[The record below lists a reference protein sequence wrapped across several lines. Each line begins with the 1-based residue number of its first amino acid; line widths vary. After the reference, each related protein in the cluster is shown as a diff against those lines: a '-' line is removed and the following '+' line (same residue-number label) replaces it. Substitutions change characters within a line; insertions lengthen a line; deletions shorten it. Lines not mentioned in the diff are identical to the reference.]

1 MAYAINPISTEDG
14 EAILG
19 IFNHYVENT
28 FAAYPDKK
36 LPWQAFDA
44 LLALANGLPTGTL
57 KDRNGRV
64 VGFGMLRPHHP
75 LPTFSRTAEVT
86 CFLHPAYTGRGL
98 GKTLL
103 AYLENKAKDRG
114 ITSILACIS
123 SLNPG
128 SIDFHRKNGFVEC
141 GKFIKVG
148 EKMGLAFD
156 TVWMQKVV

>member
-1 MAYAINPISTEDG
+1 MAYAINPISAADG

-28 FAAYPDKK
+28 FAAYPDTK
-36 LPWQAFDA
+36 LPCQAFDT
-44 LLALANGLPTGTL
+44 LLGLANGLPTGTL

-98 GKTLL
+98 GQTLL
-103 AYLENKAKDRG
+103 TYLENKAKERG
-114 ITSILACIS
+114 IANILACIS

-141 GKFIKVG
+141 GRFIKVG
-148 EKMGLAFD
+148 EKIGLAFD

>member
-1 MAYAINPISTEDG
+1 VAYTIDPISTEDG
-14 EAILG
+14 EAILD

-28 FAAYPDKK
+28 FAAYPDTK
-36 LPWQAFDA
+36 LPCQAFGT
-44 LLALANGLPTGTL
+44 LLALANGLPAGTL

-98 GKTLL
+98 GQTLL
-103 AYLENKAKDRG
+103 TFLENKAKESG
-114 ITSILACIS
+114 IANILACIS

-128 SIDFHRKNGFVEC
+128 SIHFHRKNGFVEC
-141 GKFIKVG
+141 GRFIKIG
-148 EKMGLAFD
+148 EKIGLVFD

>member
-1 MAYAINPISTEDG
+1 MAYVINPISTEDG
-14 EAILG
+14 EEILG

-28 FAAYPDKK
+28 FAAYPDTK
-36 LPWQAFDA
+36 LPCQAFDT

-75 LPTFSRTAEVT
+75 LSTFSNTAEVT
-86 CFLHPAYTGRGL
+86 CFLHPAYTGKGL
-98 GKTLL
+98 GEKLL
-103 AYLENKAKDRG
+103 AYLENKAKERG
-114 ITSILACIS
+114 ITIILASIS

-141 GKFIKVG
+141 GRFIKVG
-148 EKMGLAFD
+148 EKLGRAFD
-156 TVWMQKVV
+156 TVWKQKVV